1 MGNVSMRQVGAAIAA
16 LVGGYLLYLSAN
28 PDSDFATT
36 FWTFWVGVIL
46 LSGLAWWLSRDYHPG
61 EDTPSDDEVPI
72 QEWRIARFLRF
83 GRGAAPLYLGL
94 RVFLGYEWITAGMHK
109 LQDPGWVSTG
119 TSLQAYW
126 QRAVAVPA
134 QGSAPIT
141 YPAYRAFIQ
150 FMLDNQ
156 WFIWFAKVV
165 ATGELL
171 IGLGILLG
179 GLIGFAAFFALLMNF
194 SFLFA
199 GSTSSN
205 PLLILLEVFLLFGWR
220 VAGWWGIDYFLLPRI
235 GTPWSRTKAP
245 GQAPVA
251 PTG

>member
-1 MGNVSMRQVGAAIAA
+1 MGNLSMRQIGAAIAA

-28 PDSDFATT
+28 PDSDFTT
-36 FWTFWVGVIL
+36 AFWTFWVGVIL
-46 LSGLAWWLSRDYHPG
+46 LSGIAWWLSREYYPG
-61 EDTPSDDEVPI
+61 EDMPSDDEVPI
-72 QEWRIARFLRF
+72 KEWRIARFLRF

-94 RVFLGYEWITAGMHK
+94 RVFLAYEWITAGMHK
-109 LQDPGWVSTG
+109 LQDPTWISTG
-119 TSLQAYW
+119 TALQGYW
-126 QRAVAVPA
+126 QRAVTVPA

-156 WFIWFAKVV
+156 WFVWFAKVV
-165 ATGELL
+165 AWGELL

-179 GLIGFAAFFALLMNF
+179 GLIGFAVFFALLMNF

-205 PLLILLEVFLLFGWR
+205 PLLIMLEVVLLFGWR
-220 VAGWWGIDYFLLPRI
+220 VAGWWGVDHFLLPRI
-235 GTPWSRTKAP
+235 GTPWSRP
-245 GQAPVA
+245 QASQPTPVA